1 MHAYDVH
8 KTQFQ
13 DEFSSHRLQLGYCVS
28 ASYSRNSS
36 SPLRGPESAVE
47 LWALPILLLPESWQ
61 EPSVVGHHISLF
73 KHEPVAPPR
82 GSFLNTLPKHKPTE
96 QTPPRPSVTT
106 RGPLQCPFPLR
117 RQVRLHS
124 FAQLPVPHPLHT
136 LKTSGRATV
145 VQHPAPKHLMLR
157 PGASPNAARSR
168 RAAPACAHCL
178 GSLPSRWGEPKPGSS
193 GGRGA
198 STKGTKLVRKRRH
211 CLMFPARPPAPPLWT
226 AFA

>member
-13 DEFSSHRLQLGYCVS
+13 DEFSSHRLQLDYCMS
-28 ASYSRNSS
+28 ASYGRNSS
-36 SPLRGPESAVE
+36 SPLRGAESAVE
-47 LWALPILLLPESWQ
+47 LGALPILLPESWQ
-61 EPSVVGHHISLF
+61 EPGHHISLF
-73 KHEPVAPPR
+73 KHEPAAPALPLSR
-82 GSFLNTLPKHKPTE
+82 THSANTNPWSRPLPALRYYERPPPVSLSPSETSPSPFFRSTPSA
-96 QTPPRPSVTT
+96 TPPSYTENLGTRHSRPI
-106 RGPLQCPFPLR
+106 
-117 RQVRLHS
+117 
-124 FAQLPVPHPLHT
+124 
-136 LKTSGRATV
+136 
-145 VQHPAPKHLMLR
+145 PAPKHLMLL
-157 PGASPNAARSR
+157 PCSSPNAARSR
-168 RAAPACAHCL
+168 RAAPAYAHCL